1 MKKLLLHSLR
11 FRMIALVLLGVIP
24 TMLLA
29 IWVASFYAAKIIRQE
44 AKENLA
50 LQANVLADSVLRWDK
65 MNVLALRSLS
75 QNTHFVRMNAEDQLP
90 GLSATHHV
98 YPEIFSAGVVKRNGI
113 MFTDGAGRGYKPSEE
128 VSQEAWFQT
137 AINSGQVTRHIQIS
151 NTFKQPIIIFAA
163 PIYAIPNLKLGDRGP
178 LIARLQQQL
187 RKIDYYQGEITDNYD
202 LTTQTAIHQYQM
214 DYVGLSATGI
224 ADPLT
229 QQLLGLFKN
238 REDYQFSTSLG
249 FHSPEDVLGVAF
261 VASFLTDLGQ
271 AVGASRLGETG
282 YSILID
288 EQGHVLAHPETQFV
302 TGNKLTDFSNKPP
315 IKDILLG
322 NNNLFAFTDEQKVR
336 WLFYGIRLPNNWH
349 VIALQQEAEVLQ
361 KESLFLQLAIIVA
374 VAAVVS
380 VSFLIGLLANWLLK
394 PILNLTNAAET
405 LSQGEWQQHVEVK
418 RTDELGTL
426 AHVFNQMAKQ
436 LRISFSILEA
446 KNEEAQKAR
455 AEAEEA
461 NKAKSMFVA
470 NMTHELR
477 TPLNAI
483 IGYSEM
489 LQEEAQDQAQE
500 DFIPD
505 LKKIGSAGKH
515 LLALI
520 NDVLDFS
527 KVEAG
532 RMELYLEQFDIYPM
546 IQEVVATIQP
556 LVEKN
561 NNQLVVECSP
571 DIGGLYADVTKVRQC
586 LFNLL
591 SNANK
596 FTEAG
601 STTLRV
607 ERYYQAH
614 EAWIQFQVS
623 DTGIGMTAEQISKL
637 FQAFTQADA
646 STTRKYGGTGL
657 GLVITKQFCQ
667 MMGGHITVNSEFGE
681 GSNFI
686 IQLPAQVK
694 ETRLAEAEE

>member
-1 MKKLLLHSLR
+1 
-11 FRMIALVLLGVIP
+11 
-24 TMLLA
+24 
-29 IWVASFYAAKIIRQE
+29 
-44 AKENLA
+44 
-50 LQANVLADSVLRWDK
+50 
-65 MNVLALRSLS
+65 
-75 QNTHFVRMNAEDQLP
+75 
-90 GLSATHHV
+90 
-98 YPEIFSAGVVKRNGI
+98 
-113 MFTDGAGRGYKPSEE
+113 
-128 VSQEAWFQT
+128 
-137 AINSGQVTRHIQIS
+137 
-151 NTFKQPIIIFAA
+151 
-163 PIYAIPNLKLGDRGP
+163 
-178 LIARLQQQL
+178 
-187 RKIDYYQGEITDNYD
+187 
-202 LTTQTAIHQYQM
+202 
-214 DYVGLSATGI
+214 
-224 ADPLT
+224 
-229 QQLLGLFKN
+229 
-238 REDYQFSTSLG
+238 
-249 FHSPEDVLGVAF
+249 
-261 VASFLTDLGQ
+261 
-271 AVGASRLGETG
+271 
-282 YSILID
+282 
-288 EQGHVLAHPETQFV
+288 
-302 TGNKLTDFSNKPP
+302 
-315 IKDILLG
+315 
-322 NNNLFAFTDEQKVR
+322 
-336 WLFYGIRLPNNWH
+336 
-349 VIALQQEAEVLQ
+349 
-361 KESLFLQLAIIVA
+361 
-374 VAAVVS
+374 
-380 VSFLIGLLANWLLK
+380 
-394 PILNLTNAAET
+394 
-405 LSQGEWQQHVEVK
+405 
-418 RTDELGTL
+418 
-426 AHVFNQMAKQ
+426 
-436 LRISFSILEA
+436 
-446 KNEEAQKAR
+446 
-455 AEAEEA
+455 
-461 NKAKSMFVA
+461 
-470 NMTHELR
+470 
-477 TPLNAI
+477 
-483 IGYSEM
+483 
-489 LQEEAQDQAQE
+489 
-500 DFIPD
+500 